1 MSRILVVDDDPN
13 IRELVRLFLEREG
26 INVFEAS
33 NGAEALAKLESTR
46 ADMVILDIM
55 MPQMDGWELCRTL
68 RAAGETPVLMLTAK
82 GETCQKVKGFDLGA
96 DDYIVKPFEPLE
108 LVARVKALL
117 KRYRIAHSQIV
128 EVGGLRM
135 NRKTHEVLV
144 ESESIMLPLKEFDLL
159 FALACRA
166 GRTLARSALIED
178 IWGYGFEGNERTL
191 DVHINRLRERFPER
205 RCRFRIRTIR
215 GLGYRLEALA

>member
-26 INVFEAS
+26 IDVFEAS
-33 NGAEALAKLESTR
+33 NGSEALAKLESTR

-82 GETCQKVKGFDLGA
+82 GETSQKIKGFDLGA

-117 KRYRIAHSQIV
+117 KRCRIAHSQTV

-144 ESESIMLPLKEFDLL
+144 EGEPMTIPLKDFDLL
-159 FALACRA
+159 FALGLLRRQDSRPLRA
-166 GRTLARSALIED
+166 DRGHLGL
-178 IWGYGFEGNERTL
+178 
-191 DVHINRLRERFPER
+191 
-205 RCRFRIRTIR
+205 RFR
-215 GLGYRLEALA
+215 GQ